1 MKIIFKI
8 ARAELRTLFYSPI
21 AWVILVTF
29 FVVTGMQFVR
39 PLMELARMQAV
50 EKANNPEWLGFPG
63 PLTYRMF
70 SGTIPGILHYLYL
83 FIPLLTMGAINREV
97 NSGSMNLLSSSPV
110 RIREIVAGKYLGL
123 MIYNLVLMS
132 AVLLLLLTGYFSIEH
147 AEFKWFMSMMLGFWL
162 LSGTYLAIG
171 LFISCLTNYQIMAGI
186 GTFVLFFVLGE
197 MGKLWQQY
205 DLVRDITWF
214 LSMDGRAMSM
224 VRGLI
229 TTRDLIYFILII
241 VLFLGLAVLK
251 LKTKQESVK
260 WTVPFTRNL
269 VWVLMILTVGYFT
282 SRPGYIGYLD
292 VTRDQ
297 RNTIDTATQAVL
309 KELDG
314 SPVTVTLYTNL
325 VGPNMNYGLP
335 EGRNKYIWD
344 FWEKYIRFY
353 PNLTFNYVYYYD
365 VKEGDSNVFRAN
377 PNKNLQQIVRSYAR
391 MIKKDVKDFNSPEE
405 IRKMVD
411 FGNEPLR
418 LMMQLEYKGKK
429 TFLRTFKPND
439 PWPSEP
445 NVSGAVR
452 KLTRESMPVVT
463 FVTGHFERSPWR
475 EGQRDFGIHTNDTYE
490 KPALDNTGVNVDT
503 VSLLHKDIPVNTDVL
518 VVADPR
524 SALSAMEEEKIMQYL
539 NKGGNAIF
547 YAEPGKQAI
556 LNPILNQLGVN
567 ADNGIL
573 VAPRKHAESE
583 IFRSSMTKAGNYMA
597 RERQMQIYQ
606 RFGKFP
612 AAAVFNGTT
621 NLSYFEKDGF
631 RIEPVVTVAGNEKAW
646 IENGLFVADSAAPVF
661 EMGDGD
667 IRKDEYILA
676 LKLSRKINNKEQ
688 RIVIAGDADFMS
700 GAENKYNQIGTGMY
714 SWLMYNEYPVYT
726 RLAVPEDMKL
736 TVGKRAGQIIWYVFV
751 YVIPGLLLALGA
763 ILIIRRM
770 RK

>member
-29 FVVTGMQFVR
+29 FVVTGMQFVD
-39 PLMELARMQAV
+39 PLMDLARRQAV
-50 EKANNPEWLGFPG
+50 EEANNPEWLGFPG
-63 PLTYRMF
+63 PLTHRMF
-70 SGTIPGILHYLYL
+70 AGTITGILHYLYL
-83 FIPLLTMGAINREV
+83 FIPLLTMGTINREV
-97 NSGSMNLLSSSPV
+97 NSGSMSLLSSSPV
-110 RIREIVAGKYLGL
+110 RIREIIAGKYLGL
-123 MIYNLVLMS
+123 MIYNMVLMS
-132 AVLLLLLTGYFSIEH
+132 AVFLLLLTGYFSIEH

-162 LSGTYLAIG
+162 LSCTYLSIG

-186 GTFVLFFVLGE
+186 ATFVIFFVMGE

-214 LSMDGRAMSM
+214 LSMDGRAMTM

-229 TTRDLIYFILII
+229 TTRDLFYFILII

-269 VWVLMILTVGYFT
+269 VWVLMILAIGYFS

-292 VTRDQ
+292 VTRDK
-297 RNTIDTATQAVL
+297 RNTIDPATQAVL

-314 SPVTVTLYTNL
+314 SPVTVTLYANL
-325 VGPNMNYGLP
+325 VGGNFNYGLP

-344 FWEKYIRFY
+344 FWDKYIRFY
-353 PNLTFNYVYYYD
+353 PNLNFKYEYYYD
-365 VKEGDSNVFRAN
+365 VKKGDSTIFHGN
-377 PNKNLQQIVRSYAR
+377 PNKNLQQIVRSFAR
-391 MIKKDVKDFNSPEE
+391 MSKKDVKDFKTPEE

-418 LMMQLEYKGKK
+418 LVMQLEYKGRKA
-429 TFLRTFKPND
+429 FLRTFKPND

-452 KLTRESMPVVT
+452 KLTRERVPEVT
-463 FVTGHFERSPWR
+463 FVTGHFERNPWR
-475 EGQRDFGIHTNDTYE
+475 DGQRDFGMHTNNTYE
-490 KPALDNTGVNVDT
+490 KPALCNTGVNVDT
-503 VSLLHKDIPVNTDVL
+503 ISILQNDIPANTDVL

-524 SALSAMEEEKIMQYL
+524 SALSAAEEEKIMQYL

-547 YAEPGKQAI
+547 YAEPGKQAM
-556 LNPILNQLGVN
+556 LNPLLNQLGVN
-567 ADNGIL
+567 VDNGIL
-573 VAPRKHAESE
+573 VAPRKHTESE
-583 IFRSSMTKAGNYMA
+583 IFRSAMTKSGNYMA
-597 RERQMQIYQ
+597 REKQMQIYQ
-606 RFGKFP
+606 KFGKFP
-612 AAAVFNGTT
+612 TTASFNGIA

-631 RIEPVVTVAGNEKAW
+631 KVEPVVTITGNERAW
-646 IENGLFVADSAAPVF
+646 IENGLFMADSAAPVF
-661 EMGDGD
+661 AVGEGD
-667 IRKDEYILA
+667 IRKDEYIVA
-676 LKLSRKINNKEQ
+676 VKLSRKINNKEQ

-700 GAENKYNQIGTGMY
+700 GAEHKFNQIGAGMY

-726 RLAVPEDMKL
+726 RLSVPADMKL
-736 TVGKRAGQIIWYVFV
+736 TVGKRAGQIIWYVYV